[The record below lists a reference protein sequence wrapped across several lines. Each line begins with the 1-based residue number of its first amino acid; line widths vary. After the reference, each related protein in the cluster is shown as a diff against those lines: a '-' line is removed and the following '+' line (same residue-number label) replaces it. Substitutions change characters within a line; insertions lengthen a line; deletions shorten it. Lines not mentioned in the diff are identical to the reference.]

1 MLNIL
6 SVMCQNE
13 ENKEEETMRKIHLNF
28 LQNSDRA
35 LTMLVAVPVALMMV
49 GFVIAF
55 CAILA

>member
-1 MLNIL
+1 
-6 SVMCQNE
+6 
-13 ENKEEETMRKIHLNF
+13 MRKIHLNF